1 MRIASMLSR
10 TYLSSVLMFLS
21 AMLMLNFHYLDL
33 EGLRAARIMR
43 RCAFII
49 NGREL

>member
-1 MRIASMLSR
+1 MRIASMLTH
-10 TYLSSVLMFLS
+10 TYFNSVLMFAS

-43 RCAFII
+43 RGAFII
-49 NGREL
+49 NRREL